1 MAQGGKTLPEGT
13 DSILNEDGLDEDTGR
28 ASTIESDIASLDE
41 EPSEQETT
49 GTASPGSAA
58 DAFSGLFFGKF
69 DELRAQA
76 TDRAFGFAQ
85 QGKDRATG
93 AIDNFAKM
101 VEEAADEIDAKVG
114 TQYGDYARRAAQTIG
129 GYSDAFKG
137 KELDELFADAKT
149 LAQKSPA
156 VTIGAA
162 AALGFIV
169 ARLMK
174 ASLPG
179 SDGDAK
185 A

>member
-1 MAQGGKTLPEGT
+1 MAQGDNSLPEGT
-13 DSILNEDGLDEDTGR
+13 DSILNEDGLDEDTGQPN
-28 ASTIESDIASLDE
+28 TIESDVAELDE
-41 EPSEQETT
+41 EPSDDEPAKSTST
-49 GTASPGSAA
+49 GSTA
-58 DAFSGLFFGKF
+58 DAFSGMFSGKF

-85 QGKDRATG
+85 QGKDRATD
-93 AIDNFAKM
+93 AIDGFAKL
-101 VEEAADEIDAKVG
+101 VQDAAEEIDAKVG

-137 KELDELFADAKT
+137 KEIEDLFADAKT

-162 AALGFIV
+162 AALGFVV

-174 ASLPG
+174 AAIPG
-179 SDGDAK
+179 SDGASEV
-185 A
+185 

>member
-1 MAQGGKTLPEGT
+1 MAQGGKSLPEGT
-13 DSILNEDGLDEDTGR
+13 DSILNEDGLDEATGR

-41 EPSEQETT
+41 EPTDQV
-49 GTASPGSAA
+49 ASGKASAGAAA
-58 DAFSGLFFGKF
+58 DAFSGLFSGKF

-76 TDRAFGFAQ
+76 TDHVFGFAQ

-93 AIDNFAKM
+93 AIDGLAKL
-101 VEEAADEIDAKVG
+101 VEDAAGEIDAKVG

-137 KELDELFADAKT
+137 KEIDELFADAKS

-162 AALGFIV
+162 AALGFVV

-179 SDGDAK
+179 TDGDAK